1 MKMEYKLLGNGTGI
15 ILTRQPEI
23 VNDELI
29 ITFSG
34 SPSGATAIVEINGDS
49 HYCLLHDATCAI
61 PCAKLNGAVKI
72 TVALLDGSAKPK
84 KWLCEG
90 IKASKTAAGV
100 LIAPDD
106 MDLPATV
113 AGLRLENDALRQ
125 YVAALENKINT
136 LYGKFERL
144 TEGYDIT

>member
-1 MKMEYKLLGNGTGI
+1 MKMEYKLLCNGTGI

-34 SPSGATAIVEINGDS
+34 SPSGATAIVEINSDA
-49 HYCLLHDATCAI
+49 HYFLLRCATCAI
-61 PCAKLNGAVKI
+61 PCEKLNGTVKI
-72 TVALLDGSAKPK
+72 TVAVLDGSAKPK
-84 KWLCEG
+84 KWLCES

-100 LIAPDD
+100 LVAPDD
-106 MDLPATV
+106 MDLPTTV
-113 AGLRLENDALRQ
+113 AGLRLENDALRK
-125 YVAALENKINT
+125 YVAALEAKINT
-136 LYGKFERL
+136 LSGKFEKL